1 MIYWMLGLISTVI
14 AILVFLVLWAEQ
26 HSKEEQN
33 S

>member
-26 HSKEEQN
+26 HSKC
-33 S
+33 